1 MPSYCYFKGE
11 IIPLENAKISVMT
24 HALHY
29 GTGLFEGIRGNWNAE
44 HEQVYIFR
52 LKEHMERMK
61 NGCKVLKLD
70 IPHTAEE
77 LGRITVEVTKKS
89 GFKEDTYIRPLAYK
103 SSEVLGVR
111 LHDLK
116 SDFLVFAIPW
126 GRYLDTDTCRL
137 AVSSWRRP
145 DDNVFPPSVKATGLY
160 INNALTKTEAIENGF
175 DEGIML
181 APDGH
186 VAEGSGENIFL
197 IENGKLVTPATYSSI
212 LNGITRDTVITLA
225 KNELGLEVEERLV
238 DRYELYTADECFLTG
253 TAAHLTPVCEID
265 RRKLGNG
272 GVGPITAKLKDLYFE
287 TIKGNLPK
295 YDKWCTPVF

>member
-1 MPSYCYFKGE
+1 MPSFCYFQGQ
-11 IIPLENAKISVMT
+11 IVPLEDAKIGVMT

-29 GTGLFEGIRGNWNAE
+29 GTGLFEGIRGNWNSA
-44 HEQVYIFR
+44 HGQLYIFR
-52 LKEHMERMK
+52 LLDHMKRMK
-61 NGCKVLKLD
+61 NGCKVLRLD
-70 IPHTAEE
+70 IPHTADD
-77 LGRITVEVTKKS
+77 LARITVDVAKKC
-89 GFKEDTYIRPLAYK
+89 GFKEDIYLRPLAYK
-103 SSEVLGVR
+103 SSEALGVR

-126 GRYLDTDTCRL
+126 GRYIDVDTCRV
-137 AVSSWRRP
+137 AVSTWRRP

-186 VAEGSGENIFL
+186 VAEGSGENLFL
-197 IENGKLVTPATYSSI
+197 VENGKLVTPATYSSI

-225 KNELGLEVEERLV
+225 RQELGLEVEERLV

-253 TAAHLTPVCEID
+253 TAAHLTPVCEVD
-265 RRKLGNG
+265 RRPLGDG
-272 GVGPITAKLKDLYFE
+272 GLGPITAKLKDLSFE
-287 TIKGNLPK
+287 AIKGNLPK
-295 YDKWCTPVF
+295 YTNWCTPVY

>member
-11 IIPLENAKISVMT
+11 YIPLENAKIGVMT

-29 GTGLFEGIRGNWNAE
+29 GTGLFEGIRGNWNAA
-44 HEQVYIFR
+44 HGQVYIFR

-61 NGCKVLKLD
+61 NGCKVLRLD
-70 IPHTAEE
+70 IPHTADE

-89 GFKEDTYIRPLAYK
+89 GFMEDTYIRPLAYK
-103 SSEVLGVR
+103 SSEALGVR
-111 LHDLK
+111 LHNLE

-126 GRYLDTDTCRL
+126 GRYLDTDACRCS
-137 AVSSWRRP
+137 VSTWRRP
-145 DDNVFPPSVKATGLY
+145 DDNTFPPSVKATGLY

-186 VAEGSGENIFL
+186 VAEGSGENLFL

-272 GVGPITAKLKDLYFE
+272 GVGPITAKLKDLYFDA
-287 TIKGNLPK
+287 IKGNLPK
-295 YDKWCTPVF
+295 YAHWCTPVF

>member
-29 GTGLFEGIRGNWNAE
+29 GTGLFEGIRGNWNAA
-44 HEQVYIFR
+44 HGQVYIFR
-52 LKEHMERMK
+52 LQEHMERMK

-77 LGRITVEVTKKS
+77 LGRITVEVTRKS
-89 GFKEDTYIRPLAYK
+89 GFKEDIYIRPLAYK
-103 SSEVLGVR
+103 SSEALGVR

-225 KNELGLEVEERLV
+225 RNELGLEVEERLV

-265 RRKLGNG
+265 RRKVGNG

-287 TIKGNLPK
+287 AIKGNLPK

>member
-1 MPSYCYFKGE
+1 MPSYCYFQGE
-11 IIPLENAKISVMT
+11 IIPLENAKIGVMT

-29 GTGLFEGIRGNWNAE
+29 GTGLFEGIRGNWNAA
-44 HEQVYIFR
+44 HGQLYIFR
-52 LKEHMERMK
+52 LMDHMKRMK
-61 NGCKVLKLD
+61 DGCKVLRLD
-70 IPHTAEE
+70 IPFTAED
-77 LGRITVEVTKKS
+77 LARITVDTAKKC
-89 GFKEDTYIRPLAYK
+89 GFKEDIYLRPLAYK
-103 SSEVLGVR
+103 SSEALGVR

-126 GRYLDTDTCRL
+126 GRYIDTDTCRC
-137 AVSSWRRP
+137 AVSTWRRP

-197 IENGKLVTPATYSSI
+197 VEKGKLVTPATYSSI
-212 LNGITRDTVITLA
+212 LNGITRDSIITLA
-225 KNELGLEVEERLV
+225 KQELGLEVEERLV
-238 DRYELYTADECFLTG
+238 DRYELYTAEECFLTG

-265 RRKLGNG
+265 RRKLGDG
-272 GVGPITAKLKDLYFE
+272 GLGPITAKLKDLYFE
-287 TIKGNLPK
+287 AIKGNLPK
-295 YDKWCTPVF
+295 YTQWCTPVY

>member
-1 MPSYCYFKGE
+1 MPSYCYFQGE
-11 IIPLENAKISVMT
+11 IIPLENAKIGVMT

-29 GTGLFEGIRGNWNAE
+29 GTGLFEGIRGNWNSA
-44 HEQVYIFR
+44 HSQLYIFR
-52 LKEHMERMK
+52 LLDHMRRMK
-61 NGCKVLKLD
+61 DGCKVLRLD
-70 IPHTAEE
+70 IPHSADD
-77 LGRITVEVTKKS
+77 LARITVDVAKKC
-89 GFKEDTYIRPLAYK
+89 GFKEDIYLRPLAYK
-103 SSEVLGVR
+103 SSEALGVR

-126 GRYLDTDTCRL
+126 GRYIDVDTCRC
-137 AVSSWRRP
+137 AVSTWRRP

-181 APDGH
+181 GPDGH

-197 IENGKLVTPATYSSI
+197 ISKGKLVTPATYSSI

-225 KNELGLEVEERLV
+225 KQELGLEVEERLV

-265 RRKLGNG
+265 RRKLGDG
-272 GVGPITAKLKDLYFE
+272 GLGPITSKLKDLYFE
-287 TIKGNLPK
+287 AIKGNLPK
-295 YDKWCTPVF
+295 YTGWCTPVY

>member
-1 MPSYCYFKGE
+1 MPSYCYFEGQ
-11 IIPLENAKISVMT
+11 IIPLEDAKISVMT

-29 GTGLFEGIRGNWNAE
+29 GTALFEGIRGNWNEA

-52 LKEHMERMK
+52 LQEHMERLK
-61 NGCKVLKLD
+61 NGAKVLRIN
-70 IPHTAEE
+70 IPKTAAE
-77 LGRITVEVTKKS
+77 LGQITVEVTKKC

-103 SSEVLGVR
+103 SSKALGVR
-111 LHDLK
+111 LHDLEA
-116 SDFLVFAIPW
+116 DFLVFAIPW
-126 GRYLDTDTCRL
+126 GRYLDTDACR
-137 AVSSWRRP
+137 VSVSTWRRP

-181 APDGH
+181 TPDGH

-197 IENGKLVTPATYSSI
+197 IQNGKIITPATYNNI

-225 KNELGLEVEERLV
+225 RQELGLEVVERPV
-238 DRYELYTADECFLTG
+238 DRYELYVSDECFLTG

-265 RRKLGNG
+265 RHKLGNG
-272 GVGPITAKLKDLYFE
+272 GVGPITAKLKDLYFDA
-287 TIKGNLPK
+287 IKGNLPK
-295 YDKWCTPVF
+295 YAGWCTPVF

>member
-11 IIPLENAKISVMT
+11 IIPLENAKIGVMT

-29 GTGLFEGIRGNWNAE
+29 GTGLFEGIRGNWNAA
-44 HEQVYIFR
+44 HGQVYIFR
-52 LKEHMERMK
+52 LQEHMERMK

-77 LGRITVEVTKKS
+77 LGRITVEVTRKS
-89 GFKEDTYIRPLAYK
+89 GFKEDIYIRPLAYK
-103 SSEVLGVR
+103 SSEALGVR

-126 GRYLDTDTCRL
+126 GRYLDTDACRL

-225 KNELGLEVEERLV
+225 RNELGLEVEERLV

-265 RRKLGNG
+265 RRKVGNG

-287 TIKGNLPK
+287 AIKGNLPK

>member
-11 IIPLENAKISVMT
+11 IIPLENAKIGVMT

-29 GTGLFEGIRGNWNAE
+29 GTGLFEGIRGNWNAA
-44 HEQVYIFR
+44 HGQVYIFR
-52 LKEHMERMK
+52 LQEHMERMK

-77 LGRITVEVTKKS
+77 LGRITVEVTRKS
-89 GFKEDTYIRPLAYK
+89 GFKEDIYIRPLAYK
-103 SSEVLGVR
+103 SSEALGVR

-126 GRYLDTDTCRL
+126 GRYLDTDACRL

-265 RRKLGNG
+265 RRKVGNG

>member
-1 MPSYCYFKGE
+1 MPSYCYFKGAVV
-11 IIPLENAKISVMT
+11 PLEDARISVMT

-29 GTGLFEGIRGNWNAE
+29 GTGLFEGIRANWNAA
-44 HEQVYIFR
+44 HGQLYIFR
-52 LKEHMERMK
+52 LLDHMKRMK
-61 NGCKVLKLD
+61 DGCKVLRLD
-70 IPHTAEE
+70 IPHTAED
-77 LGRITVEVTKKS
+77 LSRITVDVVNKC
-89 GFKEDTYIRPLAYK
+89 GFKEDTYVRPLAYK
-103 SSEVLGVR
+103 SSEALGVR

-126 GRYLDTDTCRL
+126 GRYIDVDTCRC
-137 AVSSWRRP
+137 AVSTWRRP

-181 APDGH
+181 TPDGH
-186 VAEGSGENIFL
+186 VAEGSGENLFL
-197 IENGKLVTPATYSSI
+197 VENGKLVTPATYSSI
-212 LNGITRDTVITLA
+212 LNGITRDTVIQLA

-265 RRKLGNG
+265 RRRLGEG
-272 GVGPITAKLKDLYFE
+272 GIGPVTAKLKDLYFE
-287 TIKGNLPK
+287 AIKGNLPK
-295 YDKWCTPVF
+295 YAGWCTPVY